1 LEQYRAGVE
10 KVTAA
15 DVTRVALKYIQP
27 EKLAIVVVG
36 NMQEIQPPLST
47 LGKTTQLDITI
58 PGAPKEQ

>member
-1 LEQYRAGVE
+1 
-10 KVTAA
+10 
-15 DVTRVALKYIQP
+15 
-27 EKLAIVVVG
+27 VVVG